1 MNSSSAN
8 ILKIL
13 NRQFIS
19 LLKKSPE
26 GVHPIYNE
34 EDPLDIQ
41 CDILGPVSTPYEGG
55 VFRVKLEISND
66 FPQAPPK
73 GICLTKI
80 YHPNISE
87 RGDICVNIL
96 KKDWN
101 PNSWSLYN
109 IFEII
114 KCLLIVPFPQSALNE
129 DAGKMFM
136 DDYNEYVKIAKIY
149 TNIYARPKKESS
161 NDFIQ
166 SSAKKVKVRCVNY
179 IKNEIGIG
187 SAINEGR
194 DHRMILANIMSM
206 NNSLQSPKVQT
217 TQDQIKK
224 WLNRL

>member
-19 LLKKSPE
+19 LQKKSPE
-26 GVHPIYNE
+26 GVVPIYNE

-41 CDILGPVSTPYEGG
+41 CDILGPVSTPYQGG
-55 VFRVKLEISND
+55 VFRVKLVISND

-73 GICLTKI
+73 GVCLTKI

-136 DDYNEYVKIAKIY
+136 EDYNEYVKIAKIY
-149 TNIYARPKKESS
+149 TNVYAKAKKEKS
-161 NDFIQ
+161 NDIIE
-166 SSAKKVKVRCVNY
+166 SSAKKVKIRCVNY
-179 IKNEIGIG
+179 IRSEDEIG
-187 SAINEGR
+187 NTGR
-194 DHRMILANIMSM
+194 ENRMILANIISM
-206 NNSLQSPKVQT
+206 NNSLQSPKIQN
-217 TQDQIKK
+217 TQDEIKK